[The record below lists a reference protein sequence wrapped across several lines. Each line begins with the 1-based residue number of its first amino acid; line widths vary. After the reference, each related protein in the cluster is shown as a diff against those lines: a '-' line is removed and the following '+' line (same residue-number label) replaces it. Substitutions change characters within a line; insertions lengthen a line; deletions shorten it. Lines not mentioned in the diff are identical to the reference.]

1 METKEK
7 KSFLAEIPSWALSLM
22 TLVVAVILFVINPF
36 GEEIS
41 YISYDI
47 LIIIACF
54 YICRKNPNS
63 IWYTLFICNMIGI
76 MAAFG
81 EENFYWG
88 SILMIIVCAGW
99 ILSLIGAIIGSRI
112 GRRQLST

>member
-22 TLVVAVILFVINPF
+22 TLVVAIILFAINPF

-54 YICRKNPNS
+54 YICREYPNS
-63 IWYTLFICNMIGI
+63 IWHTPFICNIIGI

-81 EENFYWG
+81 EENFFWG
-88 SILMIIVCAGW
+88 SSLMIIVCAGW
-99 ILSLIGAIIGSRI
+99 ILSLMAAIIGFKL
-112 GRRQLST
+112 GRQQLST